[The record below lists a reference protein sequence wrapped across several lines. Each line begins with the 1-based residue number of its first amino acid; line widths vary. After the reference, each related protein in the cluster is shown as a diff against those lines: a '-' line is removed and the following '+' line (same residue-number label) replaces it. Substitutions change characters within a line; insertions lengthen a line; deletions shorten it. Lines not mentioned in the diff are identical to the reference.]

1 MKSFVG
7 HDSQGIPV
15 FFQVPPYARTASVAQ
30 ARAGRAKLAFVGD
43 VPSLLS
49 YIAGKGKVA
58 LNAREI
64 VLGIGFDFNSNGE
77 LGTFGYGSN

>member
-7 HDSQGIPV
+7 RDSQGIPV
-15 FFQVPPYARTASVAQ
+15 FFQVPLCVRTESVAQ
-30 ARAGRAKLAFVGD
+30 ARADRAKLAFVGD
-43 VPSLLS
+43 VPSFLS

-58 LNAREI
+58 LSAREI
-64 VLGIGFDFNSNGE
+64 VLGIGFDFNSNDE